1 MTHIFLTG
9 QPGVGKTTLVRQV
22 LSQLQQQHP
31 ALNPPGLARGFYTE
45 EVRGQGGRVGFDI
58 VTLDHQRAPL
68 ARVGTLPQGAAAVG
82 KYVVNVP
89 SFESLALPALQL
101 QPDTRLYVIDEVGKM
116 ELFSHAFYP
125 AVEALLNTSAIVY
138 GTMPTAK
145 YGRHIPE
152 VELIKARPDVEI
164 ITVTRQNR
172 DSLVTVLTSRLHQAL
187 AC

>member
-68 ARVGTLPQGAAAVG
+68 ARVGTLPQVRRHPDSCTLLVSSIPRKHLHWNTLITTQCSVDLQGAAAVG

-101 QPDTRLYVIDEVGKM
+101 QPDTRLYVIDEVG
-116 ELFSHAFYP
+116 ELH
-125 AVEALLNTSAIVY
+125 
-138 GTMPTAK
+138 
-145 YGRHIPE
+145 
-152 VELIKARPDVEI
+152 
-164 ITVTRQNR
+164 
-172 DSLVTVLTSRLHQAL
+172 SLVSCVLHL
-187 AC
+187 ARHG